1 VEEGPN
7 VADGYTT
14 YAKELIRARLE
25 QQTKWQCEDHGVVT
39 TRHPGKLQS
48 MRSTLPII
56 PRMPIRQSI
65 RVTPQPSQTPR
76 LDIRRQL
83 GRGSPRCQGLI
94 LSMTRIAFHLLAMCV
109 LAVTAGCH
117 AIDFYTPSLQQAVP
131 PEMEPPRELSMMS
144 LPTYRIETPDVIFV
158 SMTTLVPRSSY
169 LISPSDE
176 LQVIVL
182 GTLQERPI
190 RSIYRV
196 ESDGTINLGMP
207 YGMVRVAGI
216 TVEGAEEQI
225 TQTLRLVLKAPLV
238 SVTLTRSAAPEQL
251 TGRYVLMPD
260 GTVNLGRYGMVHVTG
275 RTVTEAAKAIE
286 THLAQYF
293 AAPQVGVTVVEY
305 NSKHYYVIGSRG
317 WESYLETSS
326 HNLSLQWIQYLNG
339 REVSRTPWRTV
350 EESGWI
356 AEGER
361 RPARYSI
368 TGNET
373 VLDAI
378 SQLSAHDQR
387 RMSSK
392 VIWIARPAVDGG
404 GGEQILRVD
413 WTAITR
419 DGKTDTN
426 YQILPGD
433 RVFVVDDSML
443 AADATIGTLMS
454 PITRLLSLTNL
465 GMTSA
470 KSAETLGRNFNKL
483 RRN

>member
-1 VEEGPN
+1 LF
-7 VADGYTT
+7 
-14 YAKELIRARLE
+14 LIAHGKRPTVGDLSRL
-25 QQTKWQCEDHGVVT
+25 
-39 TRHPGKLQS
+39 L
-48 MRSTLPII
+48 
-56 PRMPIRQSI
+56 
-65 RVTPQPSQTPR
+65 PR
-76 LDIRRQL
+76 LFHALALAWAFVAHVGRQWHT
-83 GRGSPRCQGLI
+83 
-94 LSMTRIAFHLLAMCV
+94 MTRRAFSLLAMCV
-109 LAVTAGCH
+109 LAMTAGCH

-144 LPTYRIETPDVIFV
+144 LPTYRIEPPDVIFV

-169 LISPSDE
+169 LIGPSDE

-190 RSIYRV
+190 RGVYSV
-196 ESDGTINLGMP
+196 ESDGTMNLGMP
-207 YGMVRVAGI
+207 YGTVRVVGM

-225 TQTLRLVLKAPLV
+225 TRALRLVLKAPLV
-238 SVTLTRSAAPEQL
+238 SVTLIRSAAAEQL

-260 GTVNLGRYGMVHVTG
+260 GMVNLGRYGLVHVTG
-275 RTVTEAAKAIE
+275 KTVTEAAKAIE

-293 AAPQVGVTVVEY
+293 DSLQVGVTVIEY
-305 NSKHYYVIGSRG
+305 NSKHYYVIGSRD
-317 WESYLETSS
+317 WERYLETSS
-326 HNLSLQWIQYLNG
+326 RRLSVQGIQYVNG

-378 SQLSAHDQR
+378 SQLSSYDQR

-392 VIWIARPAVDGG
+392 VIWIARPTVDGS

-413 WTAITR
+413 WTAITH

-433 RVFVVDDSML
+433 RVFVVDDGVL
-443 AADATIGTLMS
+443 AADATIAVLTS

-465 GMTSA
+465 GATAA
-470 KSAETLGRNFNKL
+470 KGAETLGRNFNKL